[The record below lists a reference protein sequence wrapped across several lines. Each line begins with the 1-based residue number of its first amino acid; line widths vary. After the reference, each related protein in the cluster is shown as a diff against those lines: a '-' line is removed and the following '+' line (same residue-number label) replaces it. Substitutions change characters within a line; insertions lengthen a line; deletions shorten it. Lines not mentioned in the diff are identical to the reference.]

1 MTSKTGLLP
10 VFRSR
15 QIRSGRGE
23 LCRLGFLLMSLL
35 LPVGV
40 GSATA
45 ATITDAQGTR
55 EVPDDPKTV
64 VVFDLAALDTLDA
77 LGIEVKGVPNWAMS
91 GELEKYR
98 GDAYAKVGSLFEPDF
113 EAVAALEPEL
123 IVIGS
128 RSQKHFAALSGI
140 APVLDLTPDN
150 KDFRASVKRNAEAI
164 GKLFGKEADVAE
176 RLQKLDATTA
186 RLKEMTA
193 DKGNGLVVLTTGGK
207 ISAYGPGSRFSEVHD
222 LYGLAAAD
230 PTIDATTHGQ
240 VISWEYIL
248 KVNPDWLIVIDRDA
262 AIGRADTPARALLD
276 NELVNRTRAAEA
288 GHIIYLDPVGMYL
301 TGSGLRA
308 EQTIADGFLAAFDRP

>member
-1 MTSKTGLLP
+1 MTSKMGLLS

-15 QIRSGRGE
+15 PIRSGRGR
-23 LCRLGFLLMSLL
+23 LCRLGVLLMSLL
-35 LPVGV
+35 LPVG
-40 GSATA
+40 SAAA

-55 EVPDDPKTV
+55 EFPDNPKTV

-77 LGIEVKGVPNWAMS
+77 LGVEVKGVPNWAMS
-91 GELEKYR
+91 GELQKYR
-98 GDAYAKVGSLFEPDF
+98 SDAYAKVGSLFEPDF

-123 IVIGS
+123 IIIGS
-128 RSQKHFAALSGI
+128 RSQKHFAALSAI

-150 KDFRASVKRNAEAI
+150 NDFRASVKRNAEAV
-164 GKLFGKEADVAE
+164 GKLFGKEAEVAE
-176 RLQKLDATTA
+176 RLRKLDATTA
-186 RLKEMTA
+186 RLKEVTA
-193 DKGNGLVVLTTGGK
+193 DKGRGLVVLTTGGK

-276 NELVNRTRAAEA
+276 NELVNRTQAAKSSQ
-288 GHIIYLDPVGMYL
+288 IIYLDPIGMYL
-301 TGSGLRA
+301 TESGLRA
-308 EQTIADGFLAAFDRP
+308 EQVIADGFLAAFERP